1 MANVKKIL
9 FGIGVNDYEYPIQSN
24 GVMLTSYA
32 KWKSMLQR
40 CYSEKYVNRR
50 KCYVGCSVCDEWLR
64 FSNFKRWFDKN
75 YVEGYYL
82 DKDILVNGNK
92 VYSPETCCFVPHEIN
107 ELIEIRKNK
116 TNKFYQCVEI
126 SKNGNFRARIKRHG
140 RREYLGTFKTPE
152 EAFNAYKQGKIA
164 YVREVADAYYKEGK
178 ITKEVYDALYR
189 YEPKFKD

>member
-126 SKNGNFRARIKRHG
+126 SKNGNFRARIKRYG

-152 EAFNAYKQGKIA
+152 EAFNAYKQGKVA
-164 YVREVADAYYKEGK
+164 YVREVADSYYKDGK

-189 YEPKFKD
+189 YEPKIKD

>member
-75 YVEGYYL
+75 YEEGYYL

-107 ELIEIRKNK
+107 ELIETRKNK

-126 SKNGNFRARIKRHG
+126 SKNGKFRARIKRYG
-140 RREYLGTFKTPE
+140 RREYLGTFNTPE
-152 EAFNAYKQGKIA
+152 EAFEAYKHGKVA
-164 YVREVADAYYKEGK
+164 YVREVADTYFNDGK

>member
-107 ELIEIRKNK
+107 ELIETRKNK

-126 SKNGNFRARIKRHG
+126 STNGKFRARIKRYG
-140 RREYLGTFKTPE
+140 RREYLGTFNTPE
-152 EAFNAYKQGKIA
+152 EAFEAYKQGKVA
-164 YVREVADAYYKEGK
+164 YVREVADAYFKDEK

>member
-107 ELIEIRKNK
+107 ELIETRKNK

-126 SKNGNFRARIKRHG
+126 SKNGKFRARIKRYG
-140 RREYLGTFKTPE
+140 RREYLGTFNTPE
-152 EAFNAYKQGKIA
+152 EAFYAYKEAKEEYIKEVATKYYNDGKIA
-164 YVREVADAYYKEGK
+164 RNVYEALMNYKVE
-178 ITKEVYDALYR
+178 ITD
-189 YEPKFKD
+189 

>member
-1 MANVKKIL
+1 M
-9 FGIGVNDYEYPIQSN
+9 
-24 GVMLTSYA
+24 
-32 KWKSMLQR
+32 
-40 CYSEKYVNRR
+40 
-50 KCYVGCSVCDEWLR
+50 CDEWLR

-75 YVEGYYL
+75 YEEGYYL

-107 ELIEIRKNK
+107 ELIETRKNK

-126 SKNGNFRARIKRHG
+126 SKNGKFRARIKRYG
-140 RREYLGTFKTPE
+140 RREYLGTFNTPE
-152 EAFNAYKQGKIA
+152 EAFEAYKHGKVA
-164 YVREVADAYYKEGK
+164 YVREVADTYFNDGK

>member
-107 ELIEIRKNK
+107 ELIETRKNK

-126 SKNGNFRARIKRHG
+126 SKNGKFRARIKRYG
-140 RREYLGTFKTPE
+140 RREYLGTFNTPE
-152 EAFNAYKQGKIA
+152 EAFYAYKEAKEAYIKEVATKYYNDGKIA
-164 YVREVADAYYKEGK
+164 RNVYEALMNYKVE
-178 ITKEVYDALYR
+178 ITD
-189 YEPKFKD
+189 